1 MREPQKAPYK
11 FFFFHVW
18 SADYIGEAMEK
29 QQVQEFLD
37 LKKKKYSTP
46 IQHCDKC
53 IRATIRK
60 IYSVRMRRSGQPGE
74 TRALQSPSYV
84 SHYVTLVM
92 GRQPDS
98 KWKRDSGLALVL
110 FSYPHSGSA
119 QCHTAAEKAL
129 GIKPGKASKTRTWVQ
144 VPAESNKPT
153 ATAGLGLDVLRVPWL
168 FHLLRTRDQDEGRFG
183 FGRDCEMR

>member
-1 MREPQKAPYK
+1 MLRRLYK
-11 FFFFHVW
+11 TSPSHGKEASPGIFFFFN
-18 SADYIGEAMEK
+18 
-29 QQVQEFLD
+29 
-37 LKKKKYSTP
+37 STP
-46 IQHCDKC
+46 IQQCDKC

-60 IYSVRMRRSGQPGE
+60 IYSIRMRRSGQPGE

-153 ATAGLGLDVLRVPWL
+153 ATAGLGLDVLKVPWL
-168 FHLLRTRDQDEGRFG
+168 FHLLRTSDQDEERFG
-183 FGRDCEMR
+183 FSRDYEMR